1 MGTVPEASGG
11 EQAPIVATQ
20 AAPVAGSA
28 APATP
33 TSGLLVVD
41 KPRGVTSHN
50 IVAAARGALHM
61 KKVGHAGTL
70 DPMATGVLVVGFGN
84 ATRLL
89 NHIVEHDK
97 TYEAT
102 IRLGQS
108 TTTDDADGE
117 LLSATSPERWQEL
130 LALPVAGGPQS
141 AGENGPVN
149 AAKGSAVAAAKV
161 ADDGSAYHPH
171 QEAFLPDGQQLWRDR
186 IDDIIALQLT
196 GSIEQVPNTFS
207 AIKINGQRAYD
218 LARDGKDVQLKA
230 RRITVSAFGVLDV
243 RFGYAPTRQLGLPL
257 VSAADGRA
265 TTERDDAEATPV
277 IDVDVRVSCS
287 AGTYIRAL
295 GRDLG
300 AALGVGGHLIRLRRT
315 RVGGFDV
322 SSPNVITAHVETREY
337 TDRNGNHQ
345 SRNRAVLDVI
355 GDELAGKALTML
367 DAARGT
373 MPLLAIT
380 DQDAVNLRY
389 GRRIPY
395 DIHGTAAAY
404 LPQSGEVVALVERA
418 KRGEAKP
425 ATVFGA

>member
-11 EQAPIVATQ
+11 EQAPIVASE

-41 KPRGVTSHN
+41 KPRGVTSHD

-149 AAKGSAVAAAKV
+149 AAKGSAVATAKV

-171 QEAFLPDGQQLWRDR
+171 QEAFLPDCQQLWRDR
-186 IDDIIALQLT
+186 IGDIIALQLT

-315 RVGGFDV
+315 RVGGFD
-322 SSPNVITAHVETREY
+322 
-337 TDRNGNHQ
+337 
-345 SRNRAVLDVI
+345 
-355 GDELAGKALTML
+355 
-367 DAARGT
+367 
-373 MPLLAIT
+373 
-380 DQDAVNLRY
+380 
-389 GRRIPY
+389 
-395 DIHGTAAAY
+395 
-404 LPQSGEVVALVERA
+404 
-418 KRGEAKP
+418 
-425 ATVFGA
+425 